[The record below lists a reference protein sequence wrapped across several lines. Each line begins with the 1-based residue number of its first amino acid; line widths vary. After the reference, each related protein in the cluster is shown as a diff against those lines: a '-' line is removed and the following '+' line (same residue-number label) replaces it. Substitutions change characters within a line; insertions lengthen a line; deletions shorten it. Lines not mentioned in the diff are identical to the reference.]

1 MKIFTTIVTGLQQL
15 TIVVKSFILD
25 LAGFLDLPLRFMYN
39 IPNIIYFHKIYN
51 INTARRSRNSTTSKL
66 R

>member
-1 MKIFTTIVTGLQQL
+1 MKIFTTTVTGLQQL

-25 LAGFLDLPLRFMYN
+25 LAGFLDLPLRLMYN

-51 INTARRSRNSTTSKL
+51 IYTARGSRHSTTSKL